1 MEEEDPSDPAFY
13 LPSLTSLYAT
23 SSTTSDSTLGRHSSV
38 PEAPSE
44 PSIGLLA
51 QVQNTRLS
59 PVQLAALSQAL
70 LNQHQTA
77 HVQSRLAA
85 STLEQFHTLDSSES
99 LASPHFDLV
108 QHLSPPLAFE
118 PSLSMPF
125 SRLDGLNELQ
135 SSLSS
140 STSSSLPDRLTSTH
154 LDELINARNNLDIW
168 ASTVFQSDSPTP
180 FFTPPILPDP
190 SPSLHASSSSSYH
203 SHGLTVPEPSFDWTT
218 LYPQSH
224 PNVDLSIP
232 PLHSTAP
239 GFPVQAQ
246 FPSFAVPPLS
256 AALPS
261 IDSAKAPV
269 GTPATVQTPSAA
281 PSPRPSKPSRSRRAS
296 RAPSRQDSEGG
307 VETPTSAG
315 RELMTNEELEE
326 DKRRRNTEASG
337 QSSFT
342 LL

>member
-23 SSTTSDSTLGRHSSV
+23 SSTASDSTLGRPSSA

-44 PSIGLLA
+44 PSIILS
-51 QVQNTRLS
+51 QIQNTRLS

-70 LNQHQTA
+70 LNQQQTA
-77 HVQSRLAA
+77 HVQSRLGA
-85 STLEQFHTLDSSES
+85 STLEQFHTLDPSES
-99 LASPHFDLV
+99 LASPHFEHI
-108 QHLSPPLAFE
+108 QHSSPSLALL

-135 SSLSS
+135 LSLSS

-190 SPSLHASSSSSYH
+190 SPSLHASLH
-203 SHGLTVPEPSFDWTT
+203 SHGLTVAEPSFDWTT

-224 PNVDLSIP
+224 SNVDLSIP
-232 PLHSTAP
+232 PLHSTPP
-239 GFPVQAQ
+239 GFPVQSH
-246 FPSFAVPPLS
+246 FPSFNVPPLS
-256 AALPS
+256 ATLPS
-261 IDSAKAPV
+261 IDPVETAVRTPSAV
-269 GTPATVQTPSAA
+269 ETPSAA